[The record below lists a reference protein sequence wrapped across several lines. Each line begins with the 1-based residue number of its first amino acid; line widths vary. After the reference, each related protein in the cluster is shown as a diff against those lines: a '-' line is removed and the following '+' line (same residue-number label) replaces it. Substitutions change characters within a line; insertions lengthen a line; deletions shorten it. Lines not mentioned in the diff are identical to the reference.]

1 MAAPNRPASR
11 RSSLIWNISAN
22 RRWRRSGQAILS
34 GVPGLTE
41 RIKWNAPSFGPGDD
55 DRITMRLQP
64 GDRLQLV
71 LHRGAKARPVDGF
84 TFSDPAALIA
94 WAAADRGV
102 VTIAPGELD
111 QLRAALVDLL
121 RRWVA
126 ATT

>member
-1 MAAPNRPASR
+1 MAAKSPSVEAFLADLEHQRKGEVEALR
-11 RSSLIWNISAN
+11 
-22 RRWRRSGQAILS
+22 QAILS

-41 RIKWNAPSFGPGDD
+41 RIKWNAPSFGPGDE

-84 TFSDPAALIA
+84 AFPDPAALIS
-94 WAAADRGV
+94 WAATDRGV
-102 VTIAPGELD
+102 MTIAPG
-111 QLRAALVDLL
+111 QLEGNRDALVDVL

>member
-1 MAAPNRPASR
+1 MAA
-11 RSSLIWNISAN
+11 RSLSVEAFLADLEHPRKPEVEALRQI
-22 RRWRRSGQAILS
+22 ILQS
-34 GVPGLTE
+34 VPGLAE
-41 RIKWNAPSFGPGDD
+41 RIKWNAPSFGLGED

-84 TFSDPAALIA
+84 AFSDPAALIE

-102 VTIAPGELD
+102 ITLAPGQLD
-111 QLRAALVDLL
+111 QLREALADVL